1 MVSPRVHKSVLLC
14 PVGPQGPELAGSW
27 AAGPSGEDGLW
38 FSVKGQEWWAR
49 SQLGREQLRGREG
62 QLRLGPEGRSR
73 TLGLGAGCILGAVRD
88 ALHSLRQPE
97 VLRGTESDRRR
108 GAVRRVRKDGRHG
121 QALGTAAGKF
131 VFRLL
136 RAFLS
141 PLLLLLLL
149 LLHVPSSLPA
159 PSRSVASASLAAPSG
174 PLPARPSTSPSAL
187 PGRRICRL
195 GSESVALRSQP
206 RDGIR
211 HSLFETSSSCS
222 TGSSSSPLLFC
233 LFPASS
239 IRTPGLGPWH
249 TWRTLPPTQGPLDS
263 RPWSCGK
270 ADKRLM

>member
-14 PVGPQGPELAGSW
+14 PVGPPQGPELAGSW

-49 SQLGREQLRGREG
+49 SQPGREQLQGREG

-97 VLRGTESDRRR
+97 VLRGTESDCRR

-141 PLLLLLLL
+141 PLLLL
-149 LLHVPSSLPA
+149 HVPSSLPA
-159 PSRSVASASLAAPSG
+159 PSRSVAFASLAAPLG

-206 RDGIR
+206 RGWDP
-211 HSLFETSSSCS
+211 SLS
-222 TGSSSSPLLFC
+222 L
-233 LFPASS
+233 
-239 IRTPGLGPWH
+239 
-249 TWRTLPPTQGPLDS
+249 
-263 RPWSCGK
+263 
-270 ADKRLM
+270 KRLLPAPLALPHLLCSGLLPLSCFQY